1 MSDASGFRGFPD
13 QTLRFL
19 SDLAVNNEREWFNAN
34 KHRYETLVRNPALAF
49 IEQMAP
55 RLQRI
60 SDQFSALARK
70 SGGSLMRVYRDT
82 RFSREKSPYK
92 TNIGIQFRHRLGKD
106 VHAPG
111 FYLHIEPDSCFIG
124 AGIWHPAPPVLA
136 GIRDFIAD
144 NPAAW
149 QAALAHPP
157 LRRDFTLAGETL
169 TRPPRGYAA
178 DHPLIEDLKRKDF
191 IALKAFDPARIH
203 SPRFTDFVARGFSDA
218 TPLMRYLC
226 AAVEVSF

>member
-1 MSDASGFRGFPD
+1 MREFRGYPD
-13 QTLRFL
+13 ETLDFL
-19 SDLAVNNEREWFNAN
+19 STLSRNNERSWFNAN
-34 KHRYETLVRNPALAF
+34 KARYETVVSTPSLAF

-55 RLQRI
+55 RLQQLSEHFTAI
-60 SDQFSALARK
+60 AKK

-82 RFSREKSPYK
+82 RFSKDKAPYK

-111 FYLHIEPDSCFIG
+111 FYLHIEPDNCFLG
-124 AGIWHPAPPVLA
+124 AGVWHPDAQVLA
-136 GIRDFIAD
+136 KIREFITD

-157 LRRDFTLAGETL
+157 FRNHYRLSGERL
-169 TRPPRGYAA
+169 TRPPRGYDA

-191 IALKAFDPARIH
+191 IALRPFEPARIH
-203 SPRFTDFVARGFSDA
+203 ASRFTDFVARGFAD
-218 TPLMRYLC
+218 TVPLVRYLC
-226 AAVEVSF
+226 AAVEVEF